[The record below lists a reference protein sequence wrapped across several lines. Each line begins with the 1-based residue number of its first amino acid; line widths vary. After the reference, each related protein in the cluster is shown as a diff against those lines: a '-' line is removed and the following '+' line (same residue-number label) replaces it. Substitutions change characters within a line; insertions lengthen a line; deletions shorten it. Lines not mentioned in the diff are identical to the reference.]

1 MRIAPTHARLLSV
14 GHRVYQQFSLLFNYI
29 MGFIPLN
36 KIYAGV
42 RVLFYK
48 VTELAFT
55 FI

>member
-1 MRIAPTHARLLSV
+1 MHIATTHARLLSV
-14 GHRVYQQFSLLFNYI
+14 GYRVYQQFSLLFNYI

-42 RVLFYK
+42 RVLFYE